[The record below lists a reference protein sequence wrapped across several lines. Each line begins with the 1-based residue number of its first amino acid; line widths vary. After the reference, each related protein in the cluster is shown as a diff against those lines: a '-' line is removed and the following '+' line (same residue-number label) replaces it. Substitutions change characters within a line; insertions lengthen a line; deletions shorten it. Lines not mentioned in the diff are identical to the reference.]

1 MEFSLFVTVMI
12 EVIQV
17 WNVLKYNEVIS
28 DDGVFTFVASGS
40 SRHRLMRFTRTISL

>member
-17 WNVLKYNEVIS
+17 WNVLIYNEVMS
-28 DDGVFTFVASGS
+28 DDGGLTFVASGS
-40 SRHRLMRFTRTISL
+40 SRHGLMRFTRTLSF